1 MAVVPLLVA
10 TFGLAAAAPAY
21 AKKPSS
27 GGAPPPSGSG
37 ACSVS
42 PSTVSVGQDYTISG
56 SHLGAYV
63 IVNVTV
69 TDKAGITAF
78 NLQADANG
86 NTSVVTR
93 SYTPGSDA
101 VRFAVVAGRGSTTV
115 ATCSVTVV

>member
-27 GGAPPPSGSG
+27 GGTPPPTGGG

-42 PSTVSVGQDYTISG
+42 PSTVNVGQDYTISG
-56 SHLGAYV
+56 SRLGAYS

-69 TDKAGITAF
+69 TDRAGITAF

-93 SYTPGSDA
+93 SYNRGTDA
-101 VRFAVVAGRGSTTV
+101 VRFAVTAGRGSTAV
-115 ATCSVTVV
+115 ASCSFTVV